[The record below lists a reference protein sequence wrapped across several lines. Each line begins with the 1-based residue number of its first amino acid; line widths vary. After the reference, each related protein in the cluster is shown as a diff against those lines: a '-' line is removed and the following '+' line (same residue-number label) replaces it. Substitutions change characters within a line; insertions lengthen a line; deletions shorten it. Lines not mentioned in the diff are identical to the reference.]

1 MFDCVVVGAGFAGL
15 AAAAELAE
23 RGKNVVVLE
32 ARDRVGGRVA
42 SIYQDGQ
49 LIEIGGQWVSPGNE
63 AMHEL
68 IDEANLETVGPTEG
82 TVLIR
87 SQGTVFKSTQ
97 APDRAHALS
106 PFEMADLGQGVL
118 RFRRLAE
125 RIDSD
130 PTWAAANAAWLGQ
143 SVGRWVK
150 TNLRTPTAQ
159 QDFAAVLAEVAAKD
173 ADELTLGE
181 ALKLSIAGTDL
192 ESLFT
197 VSGGLKLRRIR
208 GGMHLL
214 AETLA
219 DRLGDR
225 IRLAEIVTGY
235 EYDLDSVTVH
245 TESGE
250 SYQAHRVIN
259 TLPPWLALKQQYEP
273 ALPAWR
279 YEAVERTQ
287 PGHNI
292 KAFAVYDEPWWRD
305 QGLSGQMSADEGP
318 VRVSF
323 DITDPGGPGVLFGL
337 FEGNEAAAMS
347 KFSTSM
353 RERAFI
359 DSLATVFGEGARSAH
374 VYVDYDW
381 GADPYT
387 RGCHTPHFSPGAW
400 TATGQVLA
408 EAAGPIR
415 FAGSEYASK
424 YNGYLEGAVRSGRE
438 EARAIL
444 RELA

>member
-1 MFDCVVVGAGFAGL
+1 M
-15 AAAAELAE
+15 AAAAELAD
-23 RGKNVVVLE
+23 RGKDVVVLE
-32 ARDRVGGRVA
+32 ARDRVGGRVG
-42 SIYQDGQ
+42 SVFKEGQ
-49 LIEIGGQWVSPGNE
+49 LIEIGGQWISPGNE

-68 IDEANLETVGPTEG
+68 IDEAGLELVGPTEG

-97 APDRAHALS
+97 APDRSHALS

-125 RIDSD
+125 RVEAD
-130 PTWAAANAAWLGQ
+130 PTWAAANESWLGQ

-159 QDFAAVLAEVAAKD
+159 QDFTAVLAGVSATSVE
-173 ADELTLGE
+173 ELTLGD

-197 VSGGLKLRRIR
+197 VSGGLKLRRVR

-225 IRLAEIVTGY
+225 IRLGEVVTGY
-235 EYDLDSVTVH
+235 EYDLDSVKVH

-250 SYQAHRVIN
+250 SYEARRVIN
-259 TLPPWLALKQQYEP
+259 TLPPWLALEQEYSP

-279 YEAVERTQ
+279 YEAVTRTQ

-292 KAFAVYDEPWWRD
+292 KAFVVYDEPWWRD
-305 QGLSGQMSADEGP
+305 EGLSGQMSADEGP

-323 DITDPGGPGVLFGL
+323 DISEPGGPGVLFGL
-337 FEGNEAAAMS
+337 FEGNEAATAS
-347 KFSTSM
+347 KYSASM
-353 RERAFI
+353 RERSFI
-359 DSLATVFGEGARSAH
+359 DALATVFGEGARAKH
-374 VYVDYDW
+374 LYIDYDW
-381 GADPYT
+381 GVDPFT

-400 TATGQVLA
+400 SATGQVLA
-408 EAAGPIR
+408 EAAGPIK

-424 YNGYLEGAVRSGRE
+424 YNGYLEGAVRSGRD
-438 EARAIL
+438 EARAVL
-444 RELA
+444 RELG